1 MQKKIVSKMEAI
13 DIILEILIAYALFL
27 LSLSR
32 TFVHNSNSTE
42 IIIASYVGKTG
53 LFLMRFK
60 FATYLEKILR
70 KKVLQ
75 KYQGNKL
82 R

>member
-1 MQKKIVSKMEAI
+1 MGAI
-13 DIILEILIAYALFL
+13 DIILEILIAYLISLRCSNALFL